1 MEQKMEQKM
10 ISVVIPTYNRKEK
23 LSDCIQS
30 VLAQSY
36 RNIEVLVVDDAS
48 SDGTEE
54 IFQNV
59 SDPRLLY
66 FRYETNRGACY
77 ARNYGAERA
86 KGEFL
91 AFQDSDDKWHSDKL
105 EKQYGFLRSADA
117 DMCFCGMNRVS
128 ASGSRFYYPVH
139 PFTPEHGVEEFLAE
153 NRASTQTMLMYKR
166 VWEQLRFDEDIRRYQ
181 DWDFGIRA
189 AARFSL
195 CYLPEALVESEV
207 GEDSISSRVNSYP
220 HLLHLYNKHKALY
233 QQYPKSDAVMNR
245 RMGRRM
251 HAADPGLAADHF
263 KKSMALSH
271 SFYDVSYWAADR
283 LRAALKNKG
292 RKSERENER

>member
-1 MEQKMEQKM
+1 MEQKM

-54 IFQNV
+54 LFQNV
-59 SDPRLLY
+59 SDTRVLY

-77 ARNYGAERA
+77 ARNYGAGRA
-86 KGEFL
+86 KGELL
-91 AFQDSDDKWHSDKL
+91 AFQDSDDWWHPDKL
-105 EKQYGFLRSADA
+105 EKQYAFLRSVGA

-139 PFTPEHGVEEFLAE
+139 PFHQEHGVEEFLAE
-153 NRASTQTMLMYKR
+153 NRASTQTMLMYRR
-166 VWEQLRFDEDIRRYQ
+166 VWEQLRFDEEIRRYQ

-220 HLLHLYNKHKALY
+220 HLLHLYNKHAALY
-233 QQYPKSDAVMNR
+233 QQHPGSDAVMNR
-245 RMGRRM
+245 RLGKRM
-251 HAADPGLAADHF
+251 HETNPGLAADHF

-271 SFYDVSYWAADR
+271 SFYDFGYWAADR